1 MRPTTLTVA
10 AGSLDG
16 EGVRIMSAIASRLA
30 ASKSQLRLNVLDARS
45 AAGAAEALSS
55 GKAELAVVR
64 SDIGDLSNARSVALL
79 THVVVL
85 LVAPVGSPVKD
96 IPDLRNRTLGV
107 IGGPAN
113 RHIVDLLNKEF
124 DIVGSQMQ
132 VRDLLT
138 PDEVRQAVQSKR
150 VHALLAV
157 MPISEK
163 YIATLRSFVPVEGKR
178 SPTLIA
184 INSAEAIAA
193 SAKAYE
199 SYELP
204 KGTLRGAPPIP
215 DDDLT
220 TLRVPVHLLVRKELD
235 NETVNALAKAIME
248 SRRHL
253 IGEFPLAA
261 QIGAPS
267 TESDAIIPI
276 HPGAKLFFDGEEI
289 TLFGKYGDHIFYGS
303 LILGSLTSALA
314 ALWKFIIAKPMPP
327 GGGLIDRLNEIVG
340 RIRSAR
346 DEEELAAIEEEI
358 NVILRAELTGLES
371 RETALNLAAARL
383 ERLIHLRSSVV
394 ATPTRSLQDP
404 IKA

>member
-1 MRPTTLTVA
+1 MTLPRWLRIGLFVGVA
-10 AGSLDG
+10 LIAVAGGTLHVPLPHAADDADGCGRSLDG

-55 GKAELAVVR
+55 GKRISPSFVAISAIFR
-64 SDIGDLSNARSVALL
+64 TRARSRCS

-85 LVAPVGSPVKD
+85 LVAPAGSPVKD

-184 INSAEAIAA
+184 INSA
-193 SAKAYE
+193 KR
-199 SYELP
+199 LP
-204 KGTLRGAPPIP
+204 HPP
-215 DDDLT
+215 
-220 TLRVPVHLLVRKELD
+220 K
-235 NETVNALAKAIME
+235 
-248 SRRHL
+248 
-253 IGEFPLAA
+253 
-261 QIGAPS
+261 
-267 TESDAIIPI
+267 
-276 HPGAKLFFDGEEI
+276 
-289 TLFGKYGDHIFYGS
+289 
-303 LILGSLTSALA
+303 
-314 ALWKFIIAKPMPP
+314 
-327 GGGLIDRLNEIVG
+327 
-340 RIRSAR
+340 
-346 DEEELAAIEEEI
+346 
-358 NVILRAELTGLES
+358 
-371 RETALNLAAARL
+371 
-383 ERLIHLRSSVV
+383 
-394 ATPTRSLQDP
+394 PTRATSCP
-404 IKA
+404 RGRSEARRGYPTTISRHYGCPCIFWSGRN